1 MLSGRHALVMDFGV
15 AKAVSEATGRH
26 QLTTIGVALGTPAYM
41 APEQAEAS
49 DNIDHRADIYA
60 VGAMAY
66 ELLAGVPP
74 FAGKSPQM
82 VLVAH
87 VTQAPEPIT
96 MHRSAVPPALSH
108 LVMHC
113 LEKKPAD
120 RWQST
125 EEMMRHLEA
134 LATPSGGMTPTGMMT
149 GVAAPVARRTPWTA
163 VGFATA
169 VAIAA
174 VGAWISLRGGP
185 TPITVGNNRQLNFDA
200 APDLSPAISPDGRS
214 VAYTSTAAPAQAASG
229 AGSAGSAPRAQ
240 VMVRQIS
247 GGRAI
252 QIAGETGGH
261 ERYPRWSPDGSEIVF
276 AAGGR
281 IHSVPALGGTPR
293 PAFSAP
299 PEGALGHPAW
309 SSDGSRLAYRLGTI
323 LHVYT
328 VATGEHR
335 EIGTGHWPVWSPAG
349 EWIAYTVGNVNF
361 VSFGRTLGNIA
372 PSAIR
377 VAPAEGGPPVTVV
390 PNEVQN
396 VSPAWLPD
404 GRLLFVSNRGGGRDV
419 YAVEL
424 NGDGTTRGEPVRVTT
439 GLDPHTI
446 SVSSDGRTLVYST
459 LLRRQNVW
467 SIEIPRGA
475 PVSGYDGETVTTG
488 RQVIE
493 GMAVSPDGRSL
504 AFDSNRSGNQDL
516 YIQPLNGGPRFMSR
530 MILPRSS

>member
-229 AGSAGSAPRAQ
+229 SGSAGSAPRAQ

-309 SSDGSRLAYRLGTI
+309 SSPTDRDSRTGWGPFCTSIRLPPGNI
-323 LHVYT
+323 
-328 VATGEHR
+328 GRSER
-335 EIGTGHWPVWSPAG
+335 GTG
-349 EWIAYTVGNVNF
+349 
-361 VSFGRTLGNIA
+361 
-372 PSAIR
+372 
-377 VAPAEGGPPVTVV
+377 
-390 PNEVQN
+390 
-396 VSPAWLPD
+396 
-404 GRLLFVSNRGGGRDV
+404 
-419 YAVEL
+419 
-424 NGDGTTRGEPVRVTT
+424 
-439 GLDPHTI
+439 
-446 SVSSDGRTLVYST
+446 
-459 LLRRQNVW
+459 
-467 SIEIPRGA
+467 
-475 PVSGYDGETVTTG
+475 
-488 RQVIE
+488 
-493 GMAVSPDGRSL
+493 
-504 AFDSNRSGNQDL
+504 RSGRPPASGSPTQS
-516 YIQPLNGGPRFMSR
+516 GT
-530 MILPRSS
+530 